1 MALPKIEL
9 PIYSVKLPST
19 QKEIKIRPFTV
30 KEEKILLMALQSKD
44 QMEIINTVKQVIN
57 NCILDGK
64 VNVDKLPF
72 FDIDYLFI
80 ALRAKSVGETI
91 TLKFKCKNVV
101 NDKVCDA
108 GLGVQADISNIV
120 IDNLDQNKDIQ
131 ISKDL
136 IIRMKYPTY
145 SVMKM
150 INDSD
155 TELDTKIKY
164 IMASVDKVIEKDTV
178 HDANEYTK
186 EELQNFIEGLT
197 REQFEKLE
205 EFVDNYPSFSVLLER
220 KCPKCGFN
228 HRMRYTDFSDFF
240 Q

>member
-1 MALPKIEL
+1 MSLPKIEL

-19 QKEIKIRPFTV
+19 QKELKIRPFTV

-44 QMEIINTVKQVIN
+44 QVEIINTVKQVIN
-57 NCILDGK
+57 NCVLEPKI
-64 VNVDKLPF
+64 NVDKLPF

-101 NDKVCDA
+101 DNKVCDA
-108 GLGVQADISNIV
+108 GLGIQANISNIV
-120 IDNLDQNKDIQ
+120 IDNLDVNKDIQ
-131 ISKDL
+131 ITKDM

-145 SVMKM
+145 GVMKT

-164 IMASVDKVIEKDTV
+164 IMASVDKIIDKESS

-186 EELQNFIEGLT
+186 QELQDFIEGLT
-197 REQFEKLE
+197 HEQFVKLE

-220 KCPKCGFN
+220 TCPKCGFH
-228 HRMRYTDFSDFF
+228 HRMRYSDFTDFF